1 MAVMLERPTSV
12 VDDRAEQSESVMRL
26 AAPRTPLVEGVGT
39 LDESTGYPIPA
50 GALFQ
55 DGLRAQG
62 VSAERRPRGR
72 TIAAWRP
79 RRVSLTL
86 ALSRLEREHVA
97 LLLAIC
103 ELEDPPRSDDDTPRA
118 VREAL
123 LLLLR
128 DDLRQTQHALALAA
142 QGTYGIC
149 EGCQRPLA
157 VRLLEQHP
165 ALTRC
170 AACTGR
176 APTSSFAPTSD

>member
-1 MAVMLERPTSV
+1 M
-12 VDDRAEQSESVMRL
+12 
-26 AAPRTPLVEGVGT
+26 
-39 LDESTGYPIPA
+39 DESIGHPIPA
-50 GALFQ
+50 GTLFQ
-55 DGLRAQG
+55 DGLTAGQ
-62 VSAERRPRGR
+62 P
-72 TIAAWRP
+72 P
-79 RRVSLTL
+79 RRAVSLRARRTRRTSLAL

-103 ELEDPPRSDDDTPRA
+103 ELEEPARPDDDTPRA

-157 VRLLEQHP
+157 ARLLEQHP

-170 AACTGR
+170 ATC
-176 APTSSFAPTSD
+176 